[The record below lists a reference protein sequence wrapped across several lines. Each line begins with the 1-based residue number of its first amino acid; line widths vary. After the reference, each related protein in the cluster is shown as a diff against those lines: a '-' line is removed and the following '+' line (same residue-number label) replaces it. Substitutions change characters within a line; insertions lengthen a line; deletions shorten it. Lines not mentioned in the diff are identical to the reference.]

1 MWAIP
6 TVGRPRGQT
15 GGGGGTY
22 MPSPFGKHAKCCF
35 ARAIKPSGIQRAL
48 SWLLELALVPPCPRH
63 ARQPPTRSIR
73 TLWEID
79 GYGCTTCGEDGS
91 TEWTCPALIQEY
103 NDLAGNPI
111 GTEAD
116 VVEGDGGTGKT
127 ELERCRSKNVVVLAA
142 MCQIQRVI
150 IYQPFSCPLIIVAAF
165 AVRVGCA

>member
-1 MWAIP
+1 MWAFP

-127 ELERCRSKNVVVLAA
+127 ELERCRSKNVVVVAV
-142 MCQIQRVI
+142 MCQNIRVI

-165 AVRVGCA
+165 TVRVGCA